1 MPKPPRSWSIC
12 SIACE
17 RSENISRC
25 QSGAN
30 FGFGVLKVF
39 KCRVSSVVEQRF
51 CKPLVGG
58 SNPSPGTSRISDLLG
73 FLGSRSSQ
81 TMQLGRLWE
90 DEIKP
95 YTRAAV
101 AAGAFAGA

>member
-58 SNPSPGTSRISDLLG
+58 SNPSPGTNKNKGLAFRLGPFSCRSMLQMFSLDSRYFPMLPGD
-73 FLGSRSSQ
+73 
-81 TMQLGRLWE
+81 
-90 DEIKP
+90 
-95 YTRAAV
+95 
-101 AAGAFAGA
+101 